1 MKTIKIF
8 LPADNINL
16 TAVDGVTVITYS
28 GVYENRPK
36 MYSYEVIGEFT
47 HFEQNGNLLTLK

>member
-1 MKTIKIF
+1 MKTIEIF

-16 TAVDGVTVITYS
+16 TASDGVTLITYS
-28 GVYENRPK
+28 GVYGNKPK
-36 MYSYEVIGEFT
+36 MYSYTVIGEFT

>member
-16 TAVDGVTVITYS
+16 TASDGVTLITYD
-28 GVYENRPK
+28 GVYENK
-36 MYSYEVIGEFT
+36 QKVFSYKVIGEFT
-47 HFEQNGNLLTLK
+47 QFEQSENLLILK

>member
-1 MKTIKIF
+1 MKTIEIF

-16 TAVDGVTVITYS
+16 TVLDGITLITYS

-47 HFEQNGNLLTLK
+47 QFEQNNNLLTLK

>member
-16 TAVDGVTVITYS
+16 TASDGVTLITYDS
-28 GVYENRPK
+28 VYENKPRVF
-36 MYSYEVIGEFT
+36 SYKVIGEFT
-47 HFEQNGNLLTLK
+47 QFEQDNNLLTLK